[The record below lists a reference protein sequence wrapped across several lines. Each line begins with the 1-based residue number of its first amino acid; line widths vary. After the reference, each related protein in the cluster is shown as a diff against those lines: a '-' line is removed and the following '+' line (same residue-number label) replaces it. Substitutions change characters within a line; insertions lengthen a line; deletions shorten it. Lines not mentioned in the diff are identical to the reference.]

1 MKKIL
6 QLAII
11 LASTLISAQETINIS
26 FGPGYS
32 NEVYYKLDTQ
42 NETIFPAA
50 SWDMAF
56 LRNSNFNLSVRVND
70 GIGIK
75 VYEVGDMP
83 SEYETVDVTDQSN
96 WINLVNSDE
105 NWEGG
110 AFMSGSATYGFGE
123 YNPATNTV
131 EGTIIFVLEYADGT
145 FRKLFIEDYFG
156 AYTFKYATW
165 DGTAWS
171 GNTIATVENTSNPDN
186 IYNYYSLQNNEEVVA
201 EPAEGDWDFVF
212 RRYNT
217 FLDPPGQNYIVSGV
231 LQNPNVT
238 IAQNEETGDPDPN
251 SLTYSDNINTIGYDW
266 KSFEGTWQIFSD
278 QKYYIKYADDRVY
291 RIYFT
296 DFEGQS
302 TGNLTFVLEDVSSLG
317 FESVSANLAFGIYPN
332 PSINGEVSIIYE
344 NTTATSENNNI
355 RIFSM
360 NGLEVYSAKAK
371 NDVGLFN
378 KTINISSLKSG
389 IYIVN
394 FQSGKSVSSKK
405 LIIK

>member
-231 LQNPNVT
+231 LQTPVL
-238 IAQNEETGDPDPN
+238 GSPDTRRP
-251 SLTYSDNINTIGYDW
+251 TR
-266 KSFEGTWQIFSD
+266 
-278 QKYYIKYADDRVY
+278 AR
-291 RIYFT
+291 
-296 DFEGQS
+296 
-302 TGNLTFVLEDVSSLG
+302 
-317 FESVSANLAFGIYPN
+317 AA
-332 PSINGEVSIIYE
+332 
-344 NTTATSENNNI
+344 
-355 RIFSM
+355 
-360 NGLEVYSAKAK
+360 
-371 NDVGLFN
+371 
-378 KTINISSLKSG
+378 
-389 IYIVN
+389 
-394 FQSGKSVSSKK
+394 
-405 LIIK
+405 